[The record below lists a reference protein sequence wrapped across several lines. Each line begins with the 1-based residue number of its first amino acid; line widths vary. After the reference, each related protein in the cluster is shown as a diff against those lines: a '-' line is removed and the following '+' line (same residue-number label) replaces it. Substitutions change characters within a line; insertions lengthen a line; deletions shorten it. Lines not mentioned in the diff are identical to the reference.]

1 MNNLKLGQ
9 TAFIKCEV
17 TEIEGGSMELT
28 PIGGYAVPIWFPIDE
43 GSIIPMP
50 QDAPAK
56 PPKSFEV
63 DDEVY
68 SLDFG
73 SGKVIKSTNFKVSVE
88 FNIGEGAYSENGC
101 YFNTDA
107 NRTLFHKFENV
118 RVVTE
123 PTHDPNEQQ
132 IKDLERE
139 IRELQNKLKE
149 RKKGA

>member
-1 MNNLKLGQ
+1 MTKLEVGQ
-9 TAFIKCEV
+9 TVFIKCEV

-28 PIGGYAVPIWFPIDE
+28 PVGGYAVPFYFPLND

-56 PPKSFEV
+56 PPKPFEV
-63 DDEVY
+63 GDEVY

-73 SGKVIKSTNFKVSVE
+73 SGKVVKDSGSGVRVDFKNESYTYKE
-88 FNIGEGAYSENGC
+88 DGRLE
-101 YFNTDA
+101 NTDA

-118 RVVTE
+118 RITTE
-123 PTHDPNEQQ
+123 PTHDPNEQA
-132 IKDLERE
+132 IKDLEKE

-149 RKKGA
+149 IKKGA